1 MSFKLRDISIEI
13 SFWFVA
19 IIALM
24 LTLFPEA
31 QAFYCFVFCIIHECG
46 HLFTMLLL
54 GKKVTSIKFGY
65 FGIKIFTDKKFLP
78 EMKEAA
84 IAAGG
89 PAMNLFAAAFL
100 FITGQEN
107 FAIINLV
114 LAFFNLLPVSILDG
128 GHILSALFP
137 ESKTVKTLSIVC
149 AVFLLVSG
157 IIIAIYSK
165 KNFTLLIVSLYLLT
179 GIISQKNNAA

>member
-1 MSFKLRDISIEI
+1 MSFKLRDISIEV

-19 IIALM
+19 VIALL

-46 HLFTMLLL
+46 HLLAMLFL
-54 GKKVTSIKFGY
+54 GKKVTLIEFGY

-78 EMKEAA
+78 AMKEAA

-89 PAMNLFAAAFL
+89 PVMNIFTAAIL
-100 FITGQEN
+100 FITGQKS
-107 FAIINLV
+107 FAVINLT

-137 ESKTVKTLSIVC
+137 ESKTVKNLGIICSF
-149 AVFLLVSG
+149 FLLVSG
-157 IIIAIYSK
+157 IIIAVYSK

-179 GIISQKNNAA
+179 GIISQKN

>member
-1 MSFKLRDISIEI
+1 MSFKLRDISIEV

-19 IIALM
+19 VIALM

-31 QAFYCFVFCIIHECG
+31 QAFYCFIFCIIHECG

-54 GKKVTSIKFGY
+54 GKKVASVKFGY

-89 PAMNLFAAAFL
+89 PAMNLFAAAIL
-100 FITGQEN
+100 FIAGQEN
-107 FAIINLV
+107 FAIMNLT

-137 ESKTVKTLSIVC
+137 ESKAVRALSFSVC
-149 AVFLLVSG
+149 ILLLISG
-157 IIIAIYSK
+157 LIITFYSK

-179 GIISQKNNAA
+179 GIIGKKD

>member
-1 MSFKLRDISIEI
+1 MSFKLRDISIEV

-19 IIALM
+19 VIALM
-24 LTLFPEA
+24 LTLFPES

-46 HLFTMLLL
+46 HLIAMLLL
-54 GKKVTSIKFGY
+54 KRKVTSINFGY
-65 FGIKIFTDKKFLP
+65 FGIKIFTDRKFLP

-84 IAAGG
+84 IASGG
-89 PAMNLFAAAFL
+89 PVINLFVAAIL
-100 FITGQEN
+100 FIAGQEN
-107 FAIINLV
+107 LAIMNLA

-137 ESKTVKTLSIVC
+137 ESKTVKTLSILC
-149 AVFLLVSG
+149 SVFLLISG

-165 KNFTLLIVSLYLLT
+165 KNFTLLIVSLYILT
-179 GIISQKNNAA
+179 GIISKKN

>member
-1 MSFKLRDISIEI
+1 MSFKLRDISIEV

-19 IIALM
+19 VIALM

-31 QAFYCFVFCIIHECG
+31 QAFYCFIFCIIHECG

-54 GKKVTSIKFGY
+54 GKKVASVKFGY
-65 FGIKIFTDKKFLP
+65 FGIKIFTDRKFLP

-89 PAMNLFAAAFL
+89 PAMNLFAAAVL

-107 FAIINLV
+107 FAIMNLA

-137 ESKTVKTLSIVC
+137 ESKSVKTLSLLC
-149 AVFLLVSG
+149 SVFLLVSG

-165 KNFTLLIVSLYLLT
+165 KNFTLLIVSLYILT
-179 GIISQKNNAA
+179 GIISKKD

>member
-1 MSFKLRDISIEI
+1 MSFKLRNISIEI

-19 IIALM
+19 VIALM
-24 LTLFPEA
+24 LTLFPES

-46 HLFTMLLL
+46 HLLTMLFLQR
-54 GKKVTSIKFGY
+54 KVTSIKFGY

-84 IAAGG
+84 IASGG
-89 PAMNLFAAAFL
+89 PVINLFAASIL
-100 FITGQEN
+100 FIAGQEN
-107 FAIINLV
+107 FAIMNLA

-137 ESKTVKTLSIVC
+137 ESKTVKTLSILCSVS
-149 AVFLLVSG
+149 LLVLG
-157 IIIAIYSK
+157 IILAVYSK
-165 KNFTLLIVSLYLLT
+165 KNFTLLIVSLYILT
-179 GIISQKNNAA
+179 GIISKKD